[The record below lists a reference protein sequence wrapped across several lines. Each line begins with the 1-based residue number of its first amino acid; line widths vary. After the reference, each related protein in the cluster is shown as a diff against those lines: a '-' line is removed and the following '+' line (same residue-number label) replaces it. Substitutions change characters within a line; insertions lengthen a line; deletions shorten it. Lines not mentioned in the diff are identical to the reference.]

1 MIKNE
6 LITSLIMST
15 LVAVL
20 VWFNTP
26 KATTRGPEPASASAS
41 GVGKSVALFIKS
53 FVVAFGVTFT
63 IFYFTSETGTDE
75 VIDNMIKGAPTF

>member
-6 LITSLIMST
+6 IITSLIMST
-15 LVAVL
+15 IVAVL

-26 KATTRGPEPASASAS
+26 KSKGRDDRTS
-41 GVGKSVALFIKS
+41 KSIALFIKS
-53 FVVAFGVTFT
+53 FVVAFATTFT

-75 VIDNMIKGAPTF
+75 VIDNMIKGAPKF

>member
-1 MIKNE
+1 MLMIKNE

-26 KATTRGPEPASASAS
+26 KATTRGQEPAS